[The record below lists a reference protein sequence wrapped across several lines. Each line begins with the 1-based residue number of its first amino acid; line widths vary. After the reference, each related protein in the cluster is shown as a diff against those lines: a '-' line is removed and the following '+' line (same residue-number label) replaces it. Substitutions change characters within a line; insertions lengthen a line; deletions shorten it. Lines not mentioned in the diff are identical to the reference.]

1 MQTKS
6 EKISKSFFM
15 LLSGMCVGGEEVIA
29 YNLAQKVKGQWQEI
43 FCTGVLIS
51 TYRCERE
58 RNTVCSAFH
67 KKSELVVL
75 LS

>member
-6 EKISKSFFM
+6 EKNFQIIFHA
-15 LLSGMCVGGEEVIA
+15 VERYVRRGGAVIA

-43 FCTGVLIS
+43 FCTGVIN
-51 TYRCERE
+51 TYCCERE
-58 RNTVCSAFH
+58 LNTVCSAFH

-75 LS
+75 L